1 MELII
6 LIIFKVHAND
16 NTHFSLALTEL
27 PTKLHLFQLD
37 NHDMS
42 YIDRCIKQTLISKE
56 MYYAT
61 KYLVKCF
68 INEPMHPN

>member
-1 MELII
+1 MLRKSMIKFMLVVMELII
-6 LIIFKVHAND
+6 LIIFKVRAND

-42 YIDRCIKQTLISKE
+42 YI
-56 MYYAT
+56 
-61 KYLVKCF
+61 
-68 INEPMHPN
+68 N